1 MELLVN
7 KLISSLVQ
15 IIIFSVIPFIWWLIT
30 ARKKQKFNEWI
41 GLKAPIGGTKTAF
54 AIIGVSFAFLILGA
68 YSLYIVSG
76 IETATSDFRGLGT
89 AAIPAILVYAVLN
102 TSFPEEIIFRGF
114 LLKRL
119 QNKFGFIAANVIQSI
134 IFGVVHAVMFFNL
147 VGTAKAIII
156 LIFTAAI
163 AWFMG
168 YTNEKKADGSI
179 IPSWTIHAIANIFSG
194 LCAAFMIF

>member
-7 KLISSLVQ
+7 KLISSLIQ
-15 IIIFSVIPFIWWLIT
+15 IIIFTVIPFIWWLIT

-54 AIIGVSFAFLILGA
+54 SIIGVSVAFLILGA

-119 QNKFGFIAANVIQSI
+119 QSKFSFKVANVIQSI
-134 IFGVVHAVMFFNL
+134 IFGAVHAVMFFNL
-147 VGTAKAIII
+147 VGIVKAFII

-194 LCAAFMIF
+194 LCAAFIIF

>member
-7 KLISSLVQ
+7 KLISSLIQ
-15 IIIFSVIPFIWWLIT
+15 IIIFTVIPFIWWLIT

-54 AIIGVSFAFLILGA
+54 SIIGVSVAFLILGA

-119 QNKFGFIAANVIQSI
+119 HSKFGFKVANVIQSI
-134 IFGVVHAVMFFNL
+134 IFGAVHAVMFFNL
-147 VGTAKAIII
+147 VGIVKAFII

-194 LCAAFMIF
+194 LCAAFIIF